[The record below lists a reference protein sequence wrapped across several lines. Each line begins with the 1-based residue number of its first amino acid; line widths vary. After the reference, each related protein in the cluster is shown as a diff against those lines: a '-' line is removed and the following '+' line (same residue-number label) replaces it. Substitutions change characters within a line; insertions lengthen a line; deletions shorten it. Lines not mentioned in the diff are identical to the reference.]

1 MVKKVMR
8 RRILIFNIKVD
19 VEWSTVEKTVEKA
32 YFDYIE
38 ETNNEDDYDDK
49 FKKFKSLV
57 KKLKKII

>member
-19 VEWSTVEKTVEKA
+19 VEWSTVEKA

-49 FKKFKSLV
+49 YKKFKSLV